1 MAAPHRAPG
10 QPQAPGQP
18 REWDAASYDALPLP
32 HERWG
37 QRLLAT
43 LPLCGDETVLDVG
56 AGTGRDTAALL
67 ERLPDGHLIAVDGS
81 AAMLARLRERLAGT
95 GPDRLTVL
103 RADLTAPLEL
113 DRPVDAVFSVA
124 TLHWLPDHEAVFRSL
139 AGVLRPGGVLRAEWG
154 GAGNCASVETAL
166 ADLGLPPLTAA
177 CNFASAAETH
187 RRLTAAGLCRRRRG
201 SRTRPGLAPARPAT
215 GSLPGDRGARLRPR
229 IGAGGGARGSRPSGG
244 GATAGTGGGL
254 RAPAGF
260 GVAGSLAAPTGE
272 EVAIIG
278 W

>member
-1 MAAPHRAPG
+1 MAAPHCAPR
-10 QPQAPGQP
+10 QPGKPGQP

-43 LPLCGDETVLDVG
+43 LPLRGDDTVLDVG

-67 ERLPDGHLIAVDGS
+67 ERLPDGHVIAVDGS
-81 AAMLARLRERLAGT
+81 VAMLARLRERLAGT
-95 GPDRLTVL
+95 GPDRLTVR

-154 GAGNCASVETAL
+154 GAGNCASVEAAL
-166 ADLGLPPLTAA
+166 AALGLPPLNAA
-177 CNFASAAETH
+177 CTFATAGETA
-187 RRLTAAGLCRRRRG
+187 RQLTAAGFADVDVAPVPDPAWLQPGAQLEAFLTTVVLG
-201 SRTRPGLAPARPAT
+201 SVLE
-215 GSLPGDRGARLRPR
+215 SLPPAERAGAVRQVAARLPEPAVDYVRLQ
-229 IGAGGGARGSRPSGG
+229 ASAR
-244 GATAGTGGGL
+244 
-254 RAPAGF
+254 RAP
-260 GVAGSLAAPTGE
+260 
-272 EVAIIG
+272 
-278 W
+278 